1 MKIYTHQATQSTPYI
16 CFDPTAGRL
25 DIIGRS
31 IPENSVAFYKPL
43 FEALDAYSENP
54 AKGIRAVIQLEYYNS
69 SSSVCILNLLKKLE
83 ALKDKVSGTTIEWH
97 YEEEDEDTLAAGNN
111 FQSIISLPI
120 QLVKISEK

>member
-1 MKIYTHQATQSTPYI
+1 MKIYTIEATQSTPYI
-16 CFDPTAGRL
+16 YFDPSSGRL

-43 FEALDAYSENP
+43 FDTLSEYARNP
-54 AKGIRAVIQLEYYNS
+54 VTGIQAVIQLEYYNS
-69 SSSVCILNLLKKLE
+69 SSSVCILNLLKRLD
-83 ALKDKVSGTTIEWH
+83 ALRDKVPGITIEWH

-120 QLVKISEK
+120 RIVKIKEK

>member
-1 MKIYTHQATQSTPYI
+1 MKIYTTKATQSTPYI
-16 CFDPTAGRL
+16 YFDPATGRL
-25 DIIGRS
+25 DITGRS

-43 FEALDAYSENP
+43 FDALGEYAQNP
-54 AKGIRAVIQLEYYNS
+54 ANGIHAVIQLEYYNS

-83 ALKDKVSGTTIEWH
+83 TLKSKVSDISIEWH

-120 QLVKISEK
+120 KIVKIAEK

>member
-16 CFDPTAGRL
+16 YFDPNTGRL

-43 FEALDAYSENP
+43 FEALDNYSGNP
-54 AKGIRAVIQLEYYNS
+54 ANGIHATIQLEYYNS

-83 ALKDKVSGTTIEWH
+83 ALKENVSEITIEWH

-111 FQSIISLPI
+111 FQAIISLPI
-120 QLVKISEK
+120 KLVKIAEK